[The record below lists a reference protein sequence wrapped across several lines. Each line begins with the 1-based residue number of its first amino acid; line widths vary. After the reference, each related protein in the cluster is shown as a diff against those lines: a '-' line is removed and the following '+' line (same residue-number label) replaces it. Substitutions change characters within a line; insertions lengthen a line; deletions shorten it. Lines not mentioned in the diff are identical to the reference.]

1 MQFTIGA
8 GGGRA
13 DNKGRFEEWNAKV
26 ETGANFWKAK
36 AVFPIAMFQMNN
48 LSLYFNVC
56 RYSEARGE
64 YVTWADLT
72 RTFHEVENYGLLL
85 LDDYSRVYFAE
96 TGIFPEKEFTRR
108 EFEFAMEKLRIPA
121 HSIQHGPWLTNPL
134 EDGMTISFG
143 SAGSCGAF
151 LEYRQ
156 ENSENWN
163 RVPFDQRDGILIR
176 NHRIHV
182 LHLKGLNPGTGY
194 QYRISTLHPI
204 TAQETVSGIYEFRTL
219 DPERENFTFTALS
232 DLHSN
237 IQMIRK
243 LLQHNA
249 LNDSDFLINIGD
261 YLSCACGEES
271 YYNGFL
277 DQEAEWSRKNGKA
290 LIFARGNHEQIGTFA
305 GLFQELLPT
314 PDGKSYFTFRQGETL
329 FLTLDAGNDKPD
341 DPEGLFHNGEMLKE
355 QQDWLRKIVQTKEYR
370 SARWRII
377 LIHMP
382 PCDVEKYD
390 SNAAYSLIRIC
401 SESGVVPDL
410 ILSGHLHKY
419 LKIIPETGVCSY
431 LREDRSEPVT
441 LPLPCPLLA
450 NDTDTLI
457 RVEVRKTELSAE
469 VIDCHGTTIDQ
480 ISLEKQ

>member
-1 MQFTIGA
+1 MSLISYASSALKAISVPLNGDPVSVEDFSKFHGGTPEAQTEMSLSRSGNELFLEVICHEPAEIHAQNTNNDWSIFSCGDRLEIFFGSLSPEPWLMQFTIGA

-182 LHLKGLNPGTGY
+182 LHLKGLNP
-194 QYRISTLHPI
+194 
-204 TAQETVSGIYEFRTL
+204 
-219 DPERENFTFTALS
+219 
-232 DLHSN
+232 
-237 IQMIRK
+237 
-243 LLQHNA
+243 
-249 LNDSDFLINIGD
+249 
-261 YLSCACGEES
+261 
-271 YYNGFL
+271 
-277 DQEAEWSRKNGKA
+277 
-290 LIFARGNHEQIGTFA
+290 
-305 GLFQELLPT
+305 
-314 PDGKSYFTFRQGETL
+314 
-329 FLTLDAGNDKPD
+329 
-341 DPEGLFHNGEMLKE
+341 
-355 QQDWLRKIVQTKEYR
+355 
-370 SARWRII
+370 
-377 LIHMP
+377 
-382 PCDVEKYD
+382 
-390 SNAAYSLIRIC
+390 
-401 SESGVVPDL
+401 
-410 ILSGHLHKY
+410 
-419 LKIIPETGVCSY
+419 
-431 LREDRSEPVT
+431 
-441 LPLPCPLLA
+441 
-450 NDTDTLI
+450 
-457 RVEVRKTELSAE
+457 
-469 VIDCHGTTIDQ
+469 
-480 ISLEKQ
+480 